1 MTIRNLAMKTII
13 GLCTVKLYLPGI
25 HSLKE
30 KRGILKSMLARMHNT
45 FNVSA
50 AEVDY
55 QDVWQTAG
63 IAFVLVGTSPTHV
76 NQVIHNILEW
86 IETHFPD
93 APITQHQIEIL

>member
-1 MTIRNLAMKTII
+1 MTTII
-13 GLCTVKLYLPGI
+13 GLCTVKLYLPGT

-50 AEVDY
+50 AEVDH

-63 IAFVLVGTSPTHV
+63 IAFVLVGTSPVHV
-76 NQVIHNILEW
+76 NQVIQNVLEW

-93 APITQHQIEIL
+93 APITHHETEIL

>member
-1 MTIRNLAMKTII
+1 MPATVI
-13 GLCTVKLYLPGI
+13 GLCTVQLYLPGV

-30 KRGILKSMLARMHNT
+30 KRGIVKSMLARMHNT

-50 AEVDY
+50 AEVDH

-63 IAFVLVGTSPTHV
+63 IAFVLVSTSH
-76 NQVIHNILEW
+76 NQVNKVINNILEW

-93 APITQHQIEIL
+93 APITQHEIEIL